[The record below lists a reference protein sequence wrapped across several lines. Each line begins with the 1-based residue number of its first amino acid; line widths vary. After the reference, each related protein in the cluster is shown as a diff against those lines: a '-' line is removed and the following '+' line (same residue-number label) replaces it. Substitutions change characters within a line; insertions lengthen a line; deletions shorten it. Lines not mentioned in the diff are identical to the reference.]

1 MKYSKTSKNS
11 ANTTMKQLLVMA
23 FAILTI
29 GCGDDDKLL
38 QGGVE
43 SDVSGIWN
51 TTFGGAVNSLG
62 NKTENAF
69 ATLTLKERNG
79 KVTGEYH
86 STGQITIRP
95 GDLEGTI
102 TDGILKGTWKEE
114 GPATGTFEF
123 KFDEAIK
130 SFTGSW
136 KSQDLQGKWN
146 GKRK

>member
-1 MKYSKTSKNS
+1 MKYSKLSNNS
-11 ANTTMKQLLVMA
+11 ATSTMKHLLLMA
-23 FAILTI
+23 FAILTV
-29 GCGDDDKLL
+29 GCGDDDKEL
-38 QGGVE
+38 QGGFE

-51 TTFGGAVNSLG
+51 TTFGGSVNSLG

-102 TDGILKGTWKEE
+102 TDGVLKGTWKE

>member
-29 GCGDDDKLL
+29 GCGDDYKEL

-51 TTFGGAVNSLG
+51 TTFGGAVNPLG
-62 NKTENAF
+62 NEAENAF

-102 TDGILKGTWKEE
+102 TDGILKGTWKE
-114 GPATGTFEF
+114 GSSATGTFEF

-130 SFTGSW
+130 SFTGYW
-136 KSQDLQGKWN
+136 KSRSLQGKWN

>member
-1 MKYSKTSKNS
+1 
-11 ANTTMKQLLVMA
+11 MKQLLVMA

-29 GCGDDDKLL
+29 GCGDDYKEL

-62 NKTENAF
+62 NEAENAF

-102 TDGILKGTWKEE
+102 TDGILKGTWNE
-114 GPATGTFEF
+114 GSSATGTFEF

-130 SFTGSW
+130 SFTGYW
-136 KSQDLQGKWN
+136 KSRSLQGKWN